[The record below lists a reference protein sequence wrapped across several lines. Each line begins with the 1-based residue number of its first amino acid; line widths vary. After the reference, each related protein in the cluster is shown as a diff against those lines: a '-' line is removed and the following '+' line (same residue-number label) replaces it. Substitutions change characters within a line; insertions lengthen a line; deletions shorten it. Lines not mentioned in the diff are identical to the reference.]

1 MRLVLASASPRRT
14 AILDTL
20 GLPHEVDPADVDESL
35 RPGESAEQYVK
46 RLAEAKAAVVAGR
59 HVGAFVLAG
68 DTTVVRDDEI
78 LGKPADDDEAV
89 AMLCS
94 LAGRQHRVLSGLAL
108 AMPGGGIHARVDEAR
123 VFFRSFDAS
132 LARAYVAT
140 GEPVGK
146 AGAYAIQGQGGA
158 LVTRVEG
165 DYSTVVGLS
174 IAGLVALLE
183 AVGQPYRFQGAAGA

>member
-46 RLAEAKAAVVAGR
+46 RLAEAKAAVVAER

-78 LGKPADDDEAV
+78 LGKPADDDDAV

-108 AMPGGGIHARVDEAR
+108 AMPGGEIHARVDEAR
-123 VFFRSFDAS
+123 VFFRAFDAS

-140 GEPVGK
+140 GEPLGK

-174 IAGLVALLE
+174 VAGLVDLLE
-183 AVGQPYRFQGAAGA
+183 AVGQPYRFQGEAGA

>member
-46 RLAEAKAAVVAGR
+46 RLAEAKAAVV
-59 HVGAFVLAG
+59 
-68 DTTVVRDDEI
+68 
-78 LGKPADDDEAV
+78 
-89 AMLCS
+89 
-94 LAGRQHRVLSGLAL
+94 AGRQHRVLSGLAL